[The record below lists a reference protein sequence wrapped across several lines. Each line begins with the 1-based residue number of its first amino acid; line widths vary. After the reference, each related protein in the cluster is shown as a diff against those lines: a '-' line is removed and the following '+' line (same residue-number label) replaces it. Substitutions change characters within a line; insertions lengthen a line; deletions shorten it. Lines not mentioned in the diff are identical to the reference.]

1 MAKQRINIRMNK
13 SAVIYIVIG
22 LTITTASFAFFNE
35 FLNMPSQ
42 MMQMMNPP
50 QQACECKCITE
61 K

>member
-1 MAKQRINIRMNK
+1 MTKC
-13 SAVIYIVIG
+13 SLLYFVVG
-22 LTITTASFAFFNE
+22 VTITTASYAFFNE